1 MKNMLPLNINV
12 AVSDI
17 SGYVKVAMCDCK
29 ASALGRCA
37 HVAALSLKL
46 SDAAHDKSS
55 TIKPSRHNHA
65 HEVETRNVK
74 KNLSDYMK
82 ANAAQ
87 ANVNH
92 LLNYICGIQDLK
104 T

>member
-1 MKNMLPLNINV
+1 MLMLLLV
-12 AVSDI
+12 TLVE
-17 SGYVKVAMCDCK
+17 CDCK

-37 HVAALSLKL
+37 NVAALLLKL
-46 SDAAHDKSS
+46 SDAEHDKGS

-65 HEVETRNVK
+65 HGIEARIMK
-74 KNLSDYMK
+74 KNLSAYMK
-82 ANAAQ
+82 RNTVQ

-92 LLNYICGIQDLK
+92 LLNYICGIQGLK